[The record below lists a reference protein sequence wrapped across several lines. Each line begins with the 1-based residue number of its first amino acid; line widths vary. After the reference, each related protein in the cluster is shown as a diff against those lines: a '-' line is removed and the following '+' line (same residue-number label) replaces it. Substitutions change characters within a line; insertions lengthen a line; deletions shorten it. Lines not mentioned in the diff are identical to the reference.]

1 MKAWIENDI
10 LYIDKE
16 DIPEYKKGR
25 SIVRNNYFWALKSI
39 SDYAQVNS
47 HWEFASEVWTALSR
61 MLLFFYNSGYLGTKE
76 TILEFT
82 DEAVIPEVFRSVAT
96 KL

>member
-1 MKAWIENDI
+1 MRAWIKDNI

-16 DIPEYKKGR
+16 DIPEYKKGK

-39 SDYAQVNS
+39 SDYANINA
-47 HWEFASEVWTALSR
+47 HWEFSDEVWIALSR
-61 MLLFFYNSGYLGTKE
+61 MLLFFYNSGYLRTQE
-76 TILEFT
+76 TMLEFNDDT
-82 DEAVIPEVFRSVAT
+82 IIPEVLRSVAT

>member
-1 MKAWIENDI
+1 MRAWIKDNI

-16 DIPEYKKGR
+16 DIPEYKKGK

-39 SDYAQVNS
+39 SDYANVNA
-47 HWEFASEVWTALSR
+47 HWEFSDEVWIALSR
-61 MLLFFYNSGYLGTKE
+61 MLLFFYNSGYLGTQE
-76 TILEFT
+76 TMLEFNDDT
-82 DEAVIPEVFRSVAT
+82 IIPEVLRSVAT

>member
-1 MKAWIENDI
+1 MKAWIEDNI

-16 DIPEYKKGR
+16 DLPQYKQGK

-39 SDYAQVNS
+39 SDYAQINS
-47 HWEFASEVWTALSR
+47 HWEFSDEVWVALSR

-76 TILEFT
+76 TILEFNDDT
-82 DEAVIPEVFRSVAT
+82 MIPEVLRSVAT
-96 KL
+96 KI